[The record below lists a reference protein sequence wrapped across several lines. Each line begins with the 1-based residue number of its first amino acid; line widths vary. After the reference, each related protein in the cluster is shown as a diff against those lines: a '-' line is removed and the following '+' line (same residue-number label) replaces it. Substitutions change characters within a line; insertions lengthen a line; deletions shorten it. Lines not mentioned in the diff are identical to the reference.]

1 MSGLQLML
9 GPVNDFIY
17 RIHGDKSI
25 LICFQHII
33 HQGYILVFIN
43 NGDDLPPWLAVIGS
57 DGFINRGAAV
67 EMMQDKLPDFF
78 LPLGNDAHPL
88 FMLKPKMKWSRTI
101 PLR

>member
-33 HQGYILVFIN
+33 HQGYILVFITIVMIS
-43 NGDDLPPWLAVIGS
+43 L
-57 DGFINRGAAV
+57 
-67 EMMQDKLPDFF
+67 
-78 LPLGNDAHPL
+78 LGWP
-88 FMLKPKMKWSRTI
+88 S
-101 PLR
+101 